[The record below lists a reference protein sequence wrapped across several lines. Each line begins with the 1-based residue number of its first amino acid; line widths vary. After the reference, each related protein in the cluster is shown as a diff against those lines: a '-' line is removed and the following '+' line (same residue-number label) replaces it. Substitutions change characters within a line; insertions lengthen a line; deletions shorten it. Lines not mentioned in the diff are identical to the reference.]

1 MPVAFT
7 TGCTTPTRTMIELIP
22 AQSEDDL
29 LAVRKLFME
38 YAESLGFDLYF
49 QGFQEELDGLPGAY
63 ALPTGRLFLASDGN
77 QAVGCV
83 AIRQL
88 HHGVCE
94 MKRLYVRPSHRGQGL
109 GRMLAKTALEEA
121 RSMGYE
127 KMRLDSLAS
136 MQEAAGLYRSLGFS
150 QIPPYRHNPLPDP
163 IFMELM
169 L

>member
-1 MPVAFT
+1 
-7 TGCTTPTRTMIELIP
+7 MIELIL
-22 AQSEDDL
+22 AKSEDDL
-29 LAVRKLFME
+29 LAVRKLLVE
-38 YAESLGFDLYF
+38 YAESLGFDLCF

-63 ALPTGRLFLASDGN
+63 AAPDGRLFLAFAGN

-83 AIRQL
+83 AIKKL
-88 HHGVCE
+88 EDGFCE
-94 MKRLYVRPSHRGQGL
+94 MKRLYVRPSHRGQGV
-109 GRMLAKTALEEA
+109 GRRLAETVIEEA
-121 RSMGYE
+121 RNMGYR

-136 MQEAAGLYRSLGFS
+136 MKEAVRLYRSLGFS